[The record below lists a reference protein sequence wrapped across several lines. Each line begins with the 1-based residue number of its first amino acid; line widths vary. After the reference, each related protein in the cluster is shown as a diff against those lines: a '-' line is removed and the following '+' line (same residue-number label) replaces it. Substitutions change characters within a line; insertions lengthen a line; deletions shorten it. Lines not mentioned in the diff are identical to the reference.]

1 MPWHGWDASF
11 DVSCSRDLRALSRYA
26 GTRLAVLGSA
36 VLAVPVAVLVGYS
49 VAPVVAMV
57 GQVKK
62 QNYGRFSMARYILLT
77 NWTEQGIK
85 NVKDSPKR
93 LDAAKA
99 LAKKLNGEIKK
110 FYMTTGA
117 YDMVLLLEVPTDEVA
132 AKFAL
137 TLGSGGNVR
146 TTTLK
151 AFSEESYR
159 AIVGALA

>member
-1 MPWHGWDASF
+1 
-11 DVSCSRDLRALSRYA
+11 
-26 GTRLAVLGSA
+26 
-36 VLAVPVAVLVGYS
+36 
-49 VAPVVAMV
+49 
-57 GQVKK
+57 
-62 QNYGRFSMARYILLT
+62 MARYILLT

-99 LAKKLNGEIKK
+99 LAKKLNGEVRK

-117 YDMVLLLEVPTDEVA
+117 HDMIMVVELPTDEAA

-159 AIVGALA
+159 AIIGALG